1 MAEDRS
7 PERLLSE
14 DSTPEMSQV
23 AIDAE
28 SQTTTIC
35 CSLAEEK
42 LEVDVCGSGS
52 RRCASAELNYLIS
65 GIKNYR
71 IIGIFLSLR
80 IAYIGIVIGSRGS
93 ALVDLSLF

>member
-14 DSTPEMSQV
+14 DSTPEMSPV

-42 LEVDVCGSGS
+42 REVDISGSGS
-52 RRCASAELNYLIS
+52 WPH
-65 GIKNYR
+65 
-71 IIGIFLSLR
+71 
-80 IAYIGIVIGSRGS
+80 
-93 ALVDLSLF
+93 